1 MTFRVDINTGTA
13 AVPTWVAV
21 TEFVR
26 SWSFNRG
33 RDRFL
38 AGFAAGELSV
48 TFDNRLRT
56 FDPLNGLSSVQSAIV
71 PRGQVRLFSNYEIVP
86 APTRTNLVLNPSLE
100 TNDTF
105 WTTDATGSTIRLS
118 PGWSGTSSAGLQ
130 QNILGNFGTFIEV
143 ETATLLPNTD
153 YVLSFYNQ
161 RRGNSVG
168 TFDVVMRYDTDE
180 VFLATVTPSATWQRT
195 SIRMTTPASVGTT
208 QKVRFNFVV
217 ETVDIIFAN
226 RPGAEFVAPMQ
237 VDALLVEQT
246 TIARSYF
253 DGSFT
258 DSDTEDFEWTGT
270 PHNST
275 STLDFDIESGYQF
288 VGYITDW
295 DLQYDLSGDSVAT
308 LTAADGFTLLA
319 NQTVPDATQPLERT
333 GTRIERL
340 LDAGTI
346 QWPVERR
353 NISQG
358 NRFVTTDTT
367 DSNNALEYFQ
377 QITLTELGELF
388 VAKNGDLTYR
398 DSTVNNPSP
407 ADVVLAFA
415 DDGSGIKYESIQVE
429 YGSEQLT
436 NRFTVTWVGGEVQD
450 NNEASQLQYGVT
462 EDSAETLAQNLID
475 AASLAGFYVNQFGEP
490 LYRIT
495 QLSMNLRTLS
505 DTDQDDVLNL
515 ELGDIVTVTFTPNNV
530 GSPIFQYAKVA
541 QISQSGNPGL
551 DYFLTFGLETFTTL
565 PLVLGD
571 ATYGKIGD
579 DYVLGF

>member
-13 AVPTWVAV
+13 AIPTWVAV

-71 PRGQVRLFSNYEIVP
+71 PRGQVRLFSNYEFGP

-105 WTTDATGSTIRLS
+105 WTSHDGTSIQRKG
-118 PGWSGTSSAGLQ
+118 GWSGQFSAATQTEFLEPPVPQ
-130 QNILGNFGTFIEV
+130 FMAV
-143 ETATLLPNTD
+143 ETAALAANTD
-153 YVLSFYNQ
+153 YRVSFYYLQ
-161 RRGNSVG
+161 RTKDVLP
-168 TFDVVMRYDTDE
+168 FDVVMRYDTNE
-180 VFLATVTPSATWQRT
+180 VFLATFTPSSTWQRG
-195 SIRMTTPASVGTT
+195 SIKFTTPSSVGTT
-208 QKVRFNFVV
+208 QRVRFNFV
-217 ETVDIIFAN
+217 E
-226 RPGAEFVAPMQ
+226 GAPSFVSFKGISPMAI
-237 VDALLVEQT
+237 DAVLVEET
-246 TIARSYF
+246 TVAKSYF

-258 DSDTEDFEWTGT
+258 DSDTENFEWTGT

-295 DLQYDLSGDSVAT
+295 DLQYDLSGDNVAT

>member
-13 AVPTWVAV
+13 AIPTWVAV

-71 PRGQVRLFSNYEIVP
+71 PRGQVRLFSNYEFVP

-105 WTTDATGSTIRLS
+105 WTSHDGTSIQRKG
-118 PGWSGTSSAGLQ
+118 GWSGQFSAATQTEFLEPPVPQ
-130 QNILGNFGTFIEV
+130 FMAV
-143 ETATLLPNTD
+143 ETAALAANTD
-153 YVLSFYNQ
+153 YRVSFYYLQ
-161 RRGNSVG
+161 RTKDVLP
-168 TFDVVMRYDTDE
+168 FDVVMRYDTNE
-180 VFLATVTPSATWQRT
+180 VFLATFTPSSTWQRG
-195 SIRMTTPASVGTT
+195 SIKFTTPSSVGTT
-208 QKVRFNFVV
+208 QRVRFNFV
-217 ETVDIIFAN
+217 E
-226 RPGAEFVAPMQ
+226 GAPSFVSFKGISPMAI
-237 VDALLVEQT
+237 DAVLVEET
-246 TIARSYF
+246 TVAKSYF

-258 DSDTEDFEWTGT
+258 DSDTENFEWTGT

-295 DLQYDLSGDSVAT
+295 DLQYDLSGDNVAT